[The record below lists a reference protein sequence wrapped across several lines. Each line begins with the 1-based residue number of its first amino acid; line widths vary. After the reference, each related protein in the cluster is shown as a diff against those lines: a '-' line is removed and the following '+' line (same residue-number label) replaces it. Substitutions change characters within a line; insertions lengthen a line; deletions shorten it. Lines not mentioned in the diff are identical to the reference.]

1 MMWRLIADDGVPAA
15 FGLAADEVL
24 AQNAG
29 GETGQAAL
37 RLYTY
42 RPWCALAGRFQNIEN
57 ELHLDYCRANGIEI
71 NRRPTGGGAIIMG
84 SGQLGIALTLPGRG
98 RHTYGHA
105 RELMARFS
113 AGIRSALAE
122 FGIEA
127 GFRRKND
134 LEVGGRKIAGLGIY
148 RDPAGGLLFHASLLI
163 DLDISLM
170 LNILKTPFEK
180 ISDKEIKT
188 VAGRI
193 TTMRR
198 ESGTH
203 LTLQEVR
210 RSIARSYA
218 RTFDI
223 TLAPDEFSPAELGR
237 IYELQQKK
245 YNTAGWIFQESS
257 VADGTGCGK
266 VKTPAGLI
274 DVRVAMAGKMLKAV
288 HIGGDFFAPESAIA
302 ELEGRLRWHSGDAGA
317 IEQTVRAVYAEKE
330 NELAGVPVGALLRA
344 ISRAVAD
351 SEHRMSGEKKEPYGC
366 FVTPEGSH
374 V

>member
-1 MMWRLIADDGVPAA
+1 MMWRLIADDGVSAA
-15 FGLAADEVL
+15 FGLAADEIL

-29 GETGQAAL
+29 GEKGQAAL

-57 ELHLDYCRANGIEI
+57 ELHLGYCRKMGVEI

-84 SGQLGIALTLPGRG
+84 SGQLGIALTVPGRG
-98 RHTYGHA
+98 EQAYGHA
-105 RELMARFS
+105 RELMAQFS
-113 AGIRSALAE
+113 EGIRRGLRS

-134 LEVGGRKIAGLGIY
+134 LEVNGRKIAGLGIY
-148 RDPAGGLLFHASLLI
+148 RDPGGGLLFHASLLI

-170 LNILKTPFEK
+170 LKILQTPFEK

-188 VAGRI
+188 VAGRM

-198 ESGTH
+198 ESGRH
-203 LTLQEVR
+203 LSLAEVR
-210 RSIARSYA
+210 DAIARSYA
-218 RTFDI
+218 HVFDV
-223 TLAPDEFSPAELGR
+223 TLAPDEFTPAELGR
-237 IYELQQKK
+237 IYALQQKK
-245 YNTAGWIFQESS
+245 YNTEQWIFQNSS

-288 HIGGDFFAPESAIA
+288 HIGGDFFAPETAIA
-302 ELEGRLRWHSGDAGA
+302 ELEGRLRWHTSEAQA
-317 IEQTVRAVYAEKE
+317 VEKTVRAVFSEKE
-330 NELAGVPVGALLRA
+330 DELAGVPVGALLRA
-344 ISRAVAD
+344 IRRAVAD
-351 SEHRMSGEKKEPYGC
+351 SQQKISAEKKEPYGC